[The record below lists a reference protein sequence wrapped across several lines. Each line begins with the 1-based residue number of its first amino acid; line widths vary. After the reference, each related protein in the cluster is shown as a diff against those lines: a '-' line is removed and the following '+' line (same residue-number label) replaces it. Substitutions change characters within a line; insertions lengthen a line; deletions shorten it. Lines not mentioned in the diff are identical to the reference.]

1 MKRYLFRIITLVCVK
16 MMIPS
21 FLFAGTVFN
30 ANAQKITLVYEQVE
44 LHKILEE
51 VKRLTSYDF
60 IYKPENID
68 GGKKVSLDI
77 REENLE
83 PALKKIFDPMGISM
97 RIESQVIM
105 LQKGQQEEISKRV
118 LKGKVLDEDK
128 NPLPGVNVFI
138 TGTTIGALTDM
149 NGEFQIGVPGNVT
162 SITFSFIGMKSVEYS
177 LKEVDWS
184 KPVKIIMKN
193 EVATLDEVVVTGMER
208 VERQKMTGSVAT
220 ATAKDLRHQGIT
232 SIDQILEGMVAGLNS
247 TSVSG
252 APGTRA
258 QITIRGEN
266 NLSGRTEPLWIVD
279 GLPLLSGVPQD
290 NTGDYVGTV
299 MQDGVGNIMP
309 EDIES
314 ITILK
319 DASATAIYGARA
331 ANGVIVI
338 ETKKGFRSKLQFN
351 YSGTYNVAIAPR
363 MKMDFMNSREK
374 LEYEAN
380 VLDYVGLNYADNL
393 GRGGRLRRQLYEGKL
408 TPGDYQSSVAD
419 LGSRS
424 TNWFKEIFRTAHSQ
438 MHNLSLRGGTEE
450 MTYYTSFNFQN
461 KNGILLP
468 NRYSSAGVL
477 VRLDYRPVKNLII
490 GVDVNASTRKNEDHA
505 SAVDPFN
512 YAMFANPYERPYDEN
527 GNYAA
532 DLTYLPNNIS
542 HASSSGYKYDR
553 FNILRELN
561 ETRNTQKG
569 LDFSLTFNLK
579 YNILDGLA
587 IESIVRK
594 GLSYNTSMKE
604 IHPGTYTSYLYER
617 FAPVVFPNSENYP
630 DVYDNGELSESS
642 GHNNNW
648 SVRNQIDYSFDVKGG
663 HSFTFLVANE
673 VSSKKFNNFGYSS
686 PIYDQVYR
694 ITGLPVFTE
703 DVSYEDLRGILNG
716 LFNTSDGQD
725 RTVSFLGTARYSY
738 KDRYVLNFNYRADGA
753 DVIGE
758 DNRFTPLWSIGGR
771 YNLHKEKFFENNILT
786 EFSLRGSYGYTGNID
801 RTAYP
806 FSTIEFSSGIYEGN
820 HYVSNFSFPNPSV
833 KWEKKMDR
841 NVGVDLSFFKGRIN
855 FTADYYNNRTD
866 DVLEYLTVPLSTGRR
881 NVKSNGGVVT
891 NKGLE
896 LFLNIR
902 WIQTSDITFSTS
914 ANVARNKNI
923 IKRSLYTYNS
933 YEEAISRS
941 NNRGGVVNVTGKE
954 TGSVY
959 GWKSAGVDPN
969 SGNPMFQLTEDGK
982 RAFAKFLD
990 GWEDLYAKGQFING
1004 GVVTSFDQIP
1014 DALPFIKDLNR
1025 MQTDYFNPSMQYLGR
1040 TNPLFVGG
1048 FNTFFKYKNLEFTT
1062 QWTFK
1067 TGHIIE
1073 SFSDLKNAPGKKSY
1087 KSGVTNDII
1096 VSGTNRERKYLEF
1109 WQGAGDRTNISRFVT
1124 TEDYWSGMVTS
1135 DDYEKGDYLR
1145 LSNLSLSYR
1154 LPSSLVKQM
1163 RLTNMT
1169 LSFNARNLLT
1179 FTKYKG
1185 LDVGS
1190 GGAFTYPVSREFNL
1204 KLSVGF

>member
-220 ATAKDLRHQGIT
+220 VTAKDLRHQGIT

-801 RTAYP
+801 RTACLLY
-806 FSTIEFSSGIYEGN
+806 
-820 HYVSNFSFPNPSV
+820 
-833 KWEKKMDR
+833 
-841 NVGVDLSFFKGRIN
+841 
-855 FTADYYNNRTD
+855 
-866 DVLEYLTVPLSTGRR
+866 
-881 NVKSNGGVVT
+881 
-891 NKGLE
+891 
-896 LFLNIR
+896 
-902 WIQTSDITFSTS
+902 TSD
-914 ANVARNKNI
+914 AAD
-923 IKRSLYTYNS
+923 
-933 YEEAISRS
+933 E
-941 NNRGGVVNVTGKE
+941 
-954 TGSVY
+954 
-959 GWKSAGVDPN
+959 
-969 SGNPMFQLTEDGK
+969 
-982 RAFAKFLD
+982 
-990 GWEDLYAKGQFING
+990 
-1004 GVVTSFDQIP
+1004 
-1014 DALPFIKDLNR
+1014 
-1025 MQTDYFNPSMQYLGR
+1025 
-1040 TNPLFVGG
+1040 
-1048 FNTFFKYKNLEFTT
+1048 
-1062 QWTFK
+1062 
-1067 TGHIIE
+1067 
-1073 SFSDLKNAPGKKSY
+1073 
-1087 KSGVTNDII
+1087 
-1096 VSGTNRERKYLEF
+1096 
-1109 WQGAGDRTNISRFVT
+1109 
-1124 TEDYWSGMVTS
+1124 
-1135 DDYEKGDYLR
+1135 
-1145 LSNLSLSYR
+1145 
-1154 LPSSLVKQM
+1154 
-1163 RLTNMT
+1163 
-1169 LSFNARNLLT
+1169 
-1179 FTKYKG
+1179 
-1185 LDVGS
+1185 
-1190 GGAFTYPVSREFNL
+1190 
-1204 KLSVGF
+1204 

>member
-220 ATAKDLRHQGIT
+220 VTAKDLRHQGIT

-738 KDRYVLNFNYRADGA
+738 K
-753 DVIGE
+753 E
-758 DNRFTPLWSIGGR
+758 
-771 YNLHKEKFFENNILT
+771 
-786 EFSLRGSYGYTGNID
+786 
-801 RTAYP
+801 
-806 FSTIEFSSGIYEGN
+806 
-820 HYVSNFSFPNPSV
+820 
-833 KWEKKMDR
+833 
-841 NVGVDLSFFKGRIN
+841 
-855 FTADYYNNRTD
+855 
-866 DVLEYLTVPLSTGRR
+866 
-881 NVKSNGGVVT
+881 
-891 NKGLE
+891 
-896 LFLNIR
+896 
-902 WIQTSDITFSTS
+902 
-914 ANVARNKNI
+914 
-923 IKRSLYTYNS
+923 
-933 YEEAISRS
+933 
-941 NNRGGVVNVTGKE
+941 
-954 TGSVY
+954 
-959 GWKSAGVDPN
+959 
-969 SGNPMFQLTEDGK
+969 
-982 RAFAKFLD
+982 
-990 GWEDLYAKGQFING
+990 
-1004 GVVTSFDQIP
+1004 
-1014 DALPFIKDLNR
+1014 
-1025 MQTDYFNPSMQYLGR
+1025 
-1040 TNPLFVGG
+1040 
-1048 FNTFFKYKNLEFTT
+1048 
-1062 QWTFK
+1062 
-1067 TGHIIE
+1067 
-1073 SFSDLKNAPGKKSY
+1073 
-1087 KSGVTNDII
+1087 
-1096 VSGTNRERKYLEF
+1096 
-1109 WQGAGDRTNISRFVT
+1109 FVT
-1124 TEDYWSGMVTS
+1124 Y
-1135 DDYEKGDYLR
+1135 
-1145 LSNLSLSYR
+1145 
-1154 LPSSLVKQM
+1154 
-1163 RLTNMT
+1163 
-1169 LSFNARNLLT
+1169 
-1179 FTKYKG
+1179 
-1185 LDVGS
+1185 
-1190 GGAFTYPVSREFNL
+1190 
-1204 KLSVGF
+1204 

>member
-60 IYKPENID
+60 IYKPEDID

-220 ATAKDLRHQGIT
+220 VTAKDLRHQGIT

-617 FAPVVFPNSENYP
+617 FAPVVFPNSENY
-630 DVYDNGELSESS
+630 LSESS

>member
-220 ATAKDLRHQGIT
+220 VTAKDLRHQGIT

-279 GLPLLSGVPQD
+279 GLALLSGVPQD

-314 ITILK
+314 
-319 DASATAIYGARA
+319 IYGARA

-594 GLSYNTSMKE
+594 GLSYNTYMKE

>member
-220 ATAKDLRHQGIT
+220 VTAKDLRHQGIT

-786 EFSLRGSYGYTGNID
+786 EFSLRGSYGYTGNIF
-801 RTAYP
+801 A
-806 FSTIEFSSGIYEGN
+806 
-820 HYVSNFSFPNPSV
+820 
-833 KWEKKMDR
+833 
-841 NVGVDLSFFKGRIN
+841 
-855 FTADYYNNRTD
+855 
-866 DVLEYLTVPLSTGRR
+866 
-881 NVKSNGGVVT
+881 
-891 NKGLE
+891 
-896 LFLNIR
+896 
-902 WIQTSDITFSTS
+902 
-914 ANVARNKNI
+914 
-923 IKRSLYTYNS
+923 IKL
-933 YEEAISRS
+933 
-941 NNRGGVVNVTGKE
+941 
-954 TGSVY
+954 
-959 GWKSAGVDPN
+959 
-969 SGNPMFQLTEDGK
+969 
-982 RAFAKFLD
+982 
-990 GWEDLYAKGQFING
+990 
-1004 GVVTSFDQIP
+1004 
-1014 DALPFIKDLNR
+1014 
-1025 MQTDYFNPSMQYLGR
+1025 
-1040 TNPLFVGG
+1040 
-1048 FNTFFKYKNLEFTT
+1048 
-1062 QWTFK
+1062 
-1067 TGHIIE
+1067 
-1073 SFSDLKNAPGKKSY
+1073 
-1087 KSGVTNDII
+1087 
-1096 VSGTNRERKYLEF
+1096 
-1109 WQGAGDRTNISRFVT
+1109 
-1124 TEDYWSGMVTS
+1124 
-1135 DDYEKGDYLR
+1135 
-1145 LSNLSLSYR
+1145 
-1154 LPSSLVKQM
+1154 SSLK
-1163 RLTNMT
+1163 
-1169 LSFNARNLLT
+1169 
-1179 FTKYKG
+1179 
-1185 LDVGS
+1185 
-1190 GGAFTYPVSREFNL
+1190 
-1204 KLSVGF
+1204 

>member
-220 ATAKDLRHQGIT
+220 VTAKDLRHQGIT

-786 EFSLRGSYGYTGNID
+786 EFSLRGSYGYTGNQWQN
-801 RTAYP
+801 
-806 FSTIEFSSGIYEGN
+806 FIYEGN
-820 HYVSNFSFPNPSV
+820 HDVSNFSFPNPSV

>member
-220 ATAKDLRHQGIT
+220 VTAKDLRHQGIT

-331 ANGVIVI
+331 AKGVIVI

-351 YSGTYNVAIAPR
+351 YSGTYIVAIAPR

-512 YAMFANPYERPYDEN
+512 YAMFANPYERPFY
-527 GNYAA
+527 
-532 DLTYLPNNIS
+532 
-542 HASSSGYKYDR
+542 
-553 FNILRELN
+553 
-561 ETRNTQKG
+561 
-569 LDFSLTFNLK
+569 
-579 YNILDGLA
+579 
-587 IESIVRK
+587 
-594 GLSYNTSMKE
+594 
-604 IHPGTYTSYLYER
+604 
-617 FAPVVFPNSENYP
+617 
-630 DVYDNGELSESS
+630 
-642 GHNNNW
+642 
-648 SVRNQIDYSFDVKGG
+648 
-663 HSFTFLVANE
+663 
-673 VSSKKFNNFGYSS
+673 
-686 PIYDQVYR
+686 
-694 ITGLPVFTE
+694 
-703 DVSYEDLRGILNG
+703 
-716 LFNTSDGQD
+716 
-725 RTVSFLGTARYSY
+725 
-738 KDRYVLNFNYRADGA
+738 
-753 DVIGE
+753 
-758 DNRFTPLWSIGGR
+758 
-771 YNLHKEKFFENNILT
+771 
-786 EFSLRGSYGYTGNID
+786 
-801 RTAYP
+801 
-806 FSTIEFSSGIYEGN
+806 
-820 HYVSNFSFPNPSV
+820 
-833 KWEKKMDR
+833 
-841 NVGVDLSFFKGRIN
+841 
-855 FTADYYNNRTD
+855 
-866 DVLEYLTVPLSTGRR
+866 
-881 NVKSNGGVVT
+881 
-891 NKGLE
+891 
-896 LFLNIR
+896 
-902 WIQTSDITFSTS
+902 
-914 ANVARNKNI
+914 
-923 IKRSLYTYNS
+923 
-933 YEEAISRS
+933 
-941 NNRGGVVNVTGKE
+941 
-954 TGSVY
+954 
-959 GWKSAGVDPN
+959 
-969 SGNPMFQLTEDGK
+969 
-982 RAFAKFLD
+982 
-990 GWEDLYAKGQFING
+990 
-1004 GVVTSFDQIP
+1004 
-1014 DALPFIKDLNR
+1014 
-1025 MQTDYFNPSMQYLGR
+1025 
-1040 TNPLFVGG
+1040 
-1048 FNTFFKYKNLEFTT
+1048 
-1062 QWTFK
+1062 
-1067 TGHIIE
+1067 
-1073 SFSDLKNAPGKKSY
+1073 
-1087 KSGVTNDII
+1087 
-1096 VSGTNRERKYLEF
+1096 
-1109 WQGAGDRTNISRFVT
+1109 
-1124 TEDYWSGMVTS
+1124 
-1135 DDYEKGDYLR
+1135 
-1145 LSNLSLSYR
+1145 
-1154 LPSSLVKQM
+1154 
-1163 RLTNMT
+1163 
-1169 LSFNARNLLT
+1169 
-1179 FTKYKG
+1179 
-1185 LDVGS
+1185 
-1190 GGAFTYPVSREFNL
+1190 
-1204 KLSVGF
+1204 

>member
-220 ATAKDLRHQGIT
+220 VTAKDLRHQGIT

-393 GRGGRLRRQLYEGKL
+393 GRGRLRRQLYEGKL

>member
-220 ATAKDLRHQGIT
+220 VTAKDLRHQGIT

-758 DNRFTPLWSIGGR
+758 DNRFSPLWSIVGR
-771 YNLHKEKFFENNILT
+771 YNLHKE
-786 EFSLRGSYGYTGNID
+786 
-801 RTAYP
+801 
-806 FSTIEFSSGIYEGN
+806 
-820 HYVSNFSFPNPSV
+820 
-833 KWEKKMDR
+833 
-841 NVGVDLSFFKGRIN
+841 
-855 FTADYYNNRTD
+855 
-866 DVLEYLTVPLSTGRR
+866 
-881 NVKSNGGVVT
+881 
-891 NKGLE
+891 
-896 LFLNIR
+896 
-902 WIQTSDITFSTS
+902 
-914 ANVARNKNI
+914 
-923 IKRSLYTYNS
+923 
-933 YEEAISRS
+933 
-941 NNRGGVVNVTGKE
+941 
-954 TGSVY
+954 
-959 GWKSAGVDPN
+959 
-969 SGNPMFQLTEDGK
+969 
-982 RAFAKFLD
+982 
-990 GWEDLYAKGQFING
+990 
-1004 GVVTSFDQIP
+1004 
-1014 DALPFIKDLNR
+1014 
-1025 MQTDYFNPSMQYLGR
+1025 
-1040 TNPLFVGG
+1040 
-1048 FNTFFKYKNLEFTT
+1048 
-1062 QWTFK
+1062 
-1067 TGHIIE
+1067 
-1073 SFSDLKNAPGKKSY
+1073 
-1087 KSGVTNDII
+1087 
-1096 VSGTNRERKYLEF
+1096 
-1109 WQGAGDRTNISRFVT
+1109 
-1124 TEDYWSGMVTS
+1124 
-1135 DDYEKGDYLR
+1135 
-1145 LSNLSLSYR
+1145 
-1154 LPSSLVKQM
+1154 
-1163 RLTNMT
+1163 
-1169 LSFNARNLLT
+1169 
-1179 FTKYKG
+1179 
-1185 LDVGS
+1185 
-1190 GGAFTYPVSREFNL
+1190 
-1204 KLSVGF
+1204 

>member
-220 ATAKDLRHQGIT
+220 VTAKDLRHQGIT

-786 EFSLRGSYGYTGNID
+786 NFHSVVLTG
-801 RTAYP
+801 TPAT
-806 FSTIEFSSGIYEGN
+806 S
-820 HYVSNFSFPNPSV
+820 
-833 KWEKKMDR
+833 
-841 NVGVDLSFFKGRIN
+841 
-855 FTADYYNNRTD
+855 
-866 DVLEYLTVPLSTGRR
+866 TVPLIRSLQL
-881 NVKSNGGVVT
+881 NSAVAFM
-891 NKGLE
+891 KG
-896 LFLNIR
+896 I
-902 WIQTSDITFSTS
+902 IMYQTSHS
-914 ANVARNKNI
+914 
-923 IKRSLYTYNS
+923 
-933 YEEAISRS
+933 
-941 NNRGGVVNVTGKE
+941 
-954 TGSVY
+954 
-959 GWKSAGVDPN
+959 P
-969 SGNPMFQLTEDGK
+969 
-982 RAFAKFLD
+982 
-990 GWEDLYAKGQFING
+990 
-1004 GVVTSFDQIP
+1004 
-1014 DALPFIKDLNR
+1014 
-1025 MQTDYFNPSMQYLGR
+1025 
-1040 TNPLFVGG
+1040 
-1048 FNTFFKYKNLEFTT
+1048 
-1062 QWTFK
+1062 
-1067 TGHIIE
+1067 
-1073 SFSDLKNAPGKKSY
+1073 
-1087 KSGVTNDII
+1087 
-1096 VSGTNRERKYLEF
+1096 
-1109 WQGAGDRTNISRFVT
+1109 
-1124 TEDYWSGMVTS
+1124 
-1135 DDYEKGDYLR
+1135 
-1145 LSNLSLSYR
+1145 
-1154 LPSSLVKQM
+1154 
-1163 RLTNMT
+1163 T
-1169 LSFNARNLLT
+1169 LL
-1179 FTKYKG
+1179 
-1185 LDVGS
+1185 
-1190 GGAFTYPVSREFNL
+1190 
-1204 KLSVGF
+1204 

>member
-220 ATAKDLRHQGIT
+220 VTAKDLRHQGIT

-891 NKGLE
+891 NK
-896 LFLNIR
+896 
-902 WIQTSDITFSTS
+902 TSDITFSTS

>member
-220 ATAKDLRHQGIT
+220 VTAKDLRHQGIT

-786 EFSLRGSYGYTGNID
+786 EFSLRGSYGNID

>member
-220 ATAKDLRHQGIT
+220 VTAKDLRHQGIT

-738 KDRYVLNFNYRADGA
+738 KDRYYRADGA

>member
-60 IYKPENID
+60 IYKPEDID

-220 ATAKDLRHQGIT
+220 VTAKDLRHQGIT

-738 KDRYVLNFNYRADGA
+738 KDRYVLNFNYRA
-753 DVIGE
+753 
-758 DNRFTPLWSIGGR
+758 
-771 YNLHKEKFFENNILT
+771 
-786 EFSLRGSYGYTGNID
+786 
-801 RTAYP
+801 
-806 FSTIEFSSGIYEGN
+806 
-820 HYVSNFSFPNPSV
+820 
-833 KWEKKMDR
+833 
-841 NVGVDLSFFKGRIN
+841 
-855 FTADYYNNRTD
+855 
-866 DVLEYLTVPLSTGRR
+866 
-881 NVKSNGGVVT
+881 
-891 NKGLE
+891 
-896 LFLNIR
+896 
-902 WIQTSDITFSTS
+902 
-914 ANVARNKNI
+914 
-923 IKRSLYTYNS
+923 
-933 YEEAISRS
+933 SRCH
-941 NNRGGVVNVTGKE
+941 R
-954 TGSVY
+954 
-959 GWKSAGVDPN
+959 
-969 SGNPMFQLTEDGK
+969 
-982 RAFAKFLD
+982 
-990 GWEDLYAKGQFING
+990 
-1004 GVVTSFDQIP
+1004 
-1014 DALPFIKDLNR
+1014 
-1025 MQTDYFNPSMQYLGR
+1025 
-1040 TNPLFVGG
+1040 
-1048 FNTFFKYKNLEFTT
+1048 
-1062 QWTFK
+1062 
-1067 TGHIIE
+1067 
-1073 SFSDLKNAPGKKSY
+1073 
-1087 KSGVTNDII
+1087 
-1096 VSGTNRERKYLEF
+1096 
-1109 WQGAGDRTNISRFVT
+1109 
-1124 TEDYWSGMVTS
+1124 
-1135 DDYEKGDYLR
+1135 
-1145 LSNLSLSYR
+1145 
-1154 LPSSLVKQM
+1154 
-1163 RLTNMT
+1163 
-1169 LSFNARNLLT
+1169 
-1179 FTKYKG
+1179 
-1185 LDVGS
+1185 
-1190 GGAFTYPVSREFNL
+1190 
-1204 KLSVGF
+1204 

>member
-220 ATAKDLRHQGIT
+220 VTAKDLRHQGIT

-247 TSVSG
+247 TVSG

>member
-220 ATAKDLRHQGIT
+220 VTAKDLRHQGIT

-758 DNRFTPLWSIGGR
+758 DNRFTPL
-771 YNLHKEKFFENNILT
+771 
-786 EFSLRGSYGYTGNID
+786 
-801 RTAYP
+801 
-806 FSTIEFSSGIYEGN
+806 
-820 HYVSNFSFPNPSV
+820 
-833 KWEKKMDR
+833 
-841 NVGVDLSFFKGRIN
+841 
-855 FTADYYNNRTD
+855 
-866 DVLEYLTVPLSTGRR
+866 
-881 NVKSNGGVVT
+881 
-891 NKGLE
+891 
-896 LFLNIR
+896 
-902 WIQTSDITFSTS
+902 
-914 ANVARNKNI
+914 
-923 IKRSLYTYNS
+923 
-933 YEEAISRS
+933 
-941 NNRGGVVNVTGKE
+941 
-954 TGSVY
+954 
-959 GWKSAGVDPN
+959 
-969 SGNPMFQLTEDGK
+969 
-982 RAFAKFLD
+982 
-990 GWEDLYAKGQFING
+990 
-1004 GVVTSFDQIP
+1004 
-1014 DALPFIKDLNR
+1014 
-1025 MQTDYFNPSMQYLGR
+1025 
-1040 TNPLFVGG
+1040 
-1048 FNTFFKYKNLEFTT
+1048 
-1062 QWTFK
+1062 
-1067 TGHIIE
+1067 
-1073 SFSDLKNAPGKKSY
+1073 
-1087 KSGVTNDII
+1087 
-1096 VSGTNRERKYLEF
+1096 
-1109 WQGAGDRTNISRFVT
+1109 
-1124 TEDYWSGMVTS
+1124 
-1135 DDYEKGDYLR
+1135 
-1145 LSNLSLSYR
+1145 
-1154 LPSSLVKQM
+1154 
-1163 RLTNMT
+1163 
-1169 LSFNARNLLT
+1169 
-1179 FTKYKG
+1179 
-1185 LDVGS
+1185 
-1190 GGAFTYPVSREFNL
+1190 
-1204 KLSVGF
+1204 

>member
-220 ATAKDLRHQGIT
+220 VTAKDLRHQGIT

-771 YNLHKEKFFENNILT
+771 YNLHKEKFL
-786 EFSLRGSYGYTGNID
+786 
-801 RTAYP
+801 
-806 FSTIEFSSGIYEGN
+806 
-820 HYVSNFSFPNPSV
+820 
-833 KWEKKMDR
+833 K
-841 NVGVDLSFFKGRIN
+841 
-855 FTADYYNNRTD
+855 
-866 DVLEYLTVPLSTGRR
+866 
-881 NVKSNGGVVT
+881 
-891 NKGLE
+891 
-896 LFLNIR
+896 
-902 WIQTSDITFSTS
+902 
-914 ANVARNKNI
+914 I
-923 IKRSLYTYNS
+923 I
-933 YEEAISRS
+933 
-941 NNRGGVVNVTGKE
+941 
-954 TGSVY
+954 
-959 GWKSAGVDPN
+959 
-969 SGNPMFQLTEDGK
+969 F
-982 RAFAKFLD
+982 
-990 GWEDLYAKGQFING
+990 
-1004 GVVTSFDQIP
+1004 
-1014 DALPFIKDLNR
+1014 
-1025 MQTDYFNPSMQYLGR
+1025 
-1040 TNPLFVGG
+1040 
-1048 FNTFFKYKNLEFTT
+1048 
-1062 QWTFK
+1062 
-1067 TGHIIE
+1067 
-1073 SFSDLKNAPGKKSY
+1073 
-1087 KSGVTNDII
+1087 
-1096 VSGTNRERKYLEF
+1096 
-1109 WQGAGDRTNISRFVT
+1109 
-1124 TEDYWSGMVTS
+1124 
-1135 DDYEKGDYLR
+1135 
-1145 LSNLSLSYR
+1145 
-1154 LPSSLVKQM
+1154 
-1163 RLTNMT
+1163 
-1169 LSFNARNLLT
+1169 
-1179 FTKYKG
+1179 
-1185 LDVGS
+1185 
-1190 GGAFTYPVSREFNL
+1190 
-1204 KLSVGF
+1204 

>member
-220 ATAKDLRHQGIT
+220 VTAKDLRHQGIT

-438 MHNLSLRGGTEE
+438 MHNLSLRGGTGR
-450 MTYYTSFNFQN
+450 ND
-461 KNGILLP
+461 LLHF
-468 NRYSSAGVL
+468 V
-477 VRLDYRPVKNLII
+477 
-490 GVDVNASTRKNEDHA
+490 
-505 SAVDPFN
+505 
-512 YAMFANPYERPYDEN
+512 
-527 GNYAA
+527 
-532 DLTYLPNNIS
+532 
-542 HASSSGYKYDR
+542 
-553 FNILRELN
+553 
-561 ETRNTQKG
+561 Q
-569 LDFSLTFNLK
+569 
-579 YNILDGLA
+579 
-587 IESIVRK
+587 
-594 GLSYNTSMKE
+594 
-604 IHPGTYTSYLYER
+604 
-617 FAPVVFPNSENYP
+617 FP
-630 DVYDNGELSESS
+630 
-642 GHNNNW
+642 
-648 SVRNQIDYSFDVKGG
+648 K
-663 HSFTFLVANE
+663 
-673 VSSKKFNNFGYSS
+673 
-686 PIYDQVYR
+686 
-694 ITGLPVFTE
+694 
-703 DVSYEDLRGILNG
+703 
-716 LFNTSDGQD
+716 
-725 RTVSFLGTARYSY
+725 
-738 KDRYVLNFNYRADGA
+738 
-753 DVIGE
+753 
-758 DNRFTPLWSIGGR
+758 
-771 YNLHKEKFFENNILT
+771 
-786 EFSLRGSYGYTGNID
+786 
-801 RTAYP
+801 
-806 FSTIEFSSGIYEGN
+806 
-820 HYVSNFSFPNPSV
+820 
-833 KWEKKMDR
+833 
-841 NVGVDLSFFKGRIN
+841 
-855 FTADYYNNRTD
+855 
-866 DVLEYLTVPLSTGRR
+866 
-881 NVKSNGGVVT
+881 
-891 NKGLE
+891 
-896 LFLNIR
+896 
-902 WIQTSDITFSTS
+902 
-914 ANVARNKNI
+914 
-923 IKRSLYTYNS
+923 
-933 YEEAISRS
+933 
-941 NNRGGVVNVTGKE
+941 
-954 TGSVY
+954 
-959 GWKSAGVDPN
+959 
-969 SGNPMFQLTEDGK
+969 
-982 RAFAKFLD
+982 
-990 GWEDLYAKGQFING
+990 
-1004 GVVTSFDQIP
+1004 
-1014 DALPFIKDLNR
+1014 
-1025 MQTDYFNPSMQYLGR
+1025 
-1040 TNPLFVGG
+1040 
-1048 FNTFFKYKNLEFTT
+1048 
-1062 QWTFK
+1062 
-1067 TGHIIE
+1067 
-1073 SFSDLKNAPGKKSY
+1073 
-1087 KSGVTNDII
+1087 
-1096 VSGTNRERKYLEF
+1096 
-1109 WQGAGDRTNISRFVT
+1109 
-1124 TEDYWSGMVTS
+1124 
-1135 DDYEKGDYLR
+1135 
-1145 LSNLSLSYR
+1145 
-1154 LPSSLVKQM
+1154 
-1163 RLTNMT
+1163 
-1169 LSFNARNLLT
+1169 
-1179 FTKYKG
+1179 
-1185 LDVGS
+1185 
-1190 GGAFTYPVSREFNL
+1190 
-1204 KLSVGF
+1204 